1 MLESKRDFPHTIDT
15 DPHRMKGK
23 RFIGKERSV
32 SSWIIQTMEY
42 DLDLETLLGERLRET
57 GAPYA
62 LSIARG
68 GVGVR
73 MEGRQGLLALSKA
86 LGTVLIHDLV
96 TFEAAAM
103 TDETPLPLEDRRQV
117 LSRAVDAARQREDL
131 SETVAQLTAYLE
143 EEGKLCLEG
152 FLRFR
157 MRSTLLFWRLCVEE
171 AFSELLLE
179 KEYTEAAE
187 VLRLLLNARPPR
199 CPSLRLCLHGD
210 GLCSLSDGA
219 ELRMEYVDESGEGI
233 LSLLVGMAPARL
245 IVYDLSGG
253 ARKELVHALTEIFS
267 GRVCLYTGDFP

>member
-1 MLESKRDFPHTIDT
+1 M
-15 DPHRMKGK
+15 
-23 RFIGKERSV
+23 

-42 DLDLETLLGERLRET
+42 DVDLEGLLGARLREG

-62 LSIARG
+62 LSSALG

-73 MEGRQGLLALSKA
+73 MEGRQGLLALAEA
-86 LGTVLIHDLV
+86 LGRVLIHDFV
-96 TFEAAAM
+96 SFEMAAM
-103 TDETPLPLEDRRQV
+103 ADETPLGREDRQRV
-117 LSRAVDAARQREDL
+117 LENAVAAARRREDL
-131 SETVAQLTAYLE
+131 SETVARLCGYLQ

-157 MRSTLLFWRLCVEE
+157 MPETLLFWRLCVEE

-179 KEYTEAAE
+179 KEYAEAAN
-187 VLRLLLNARPPR
+187 VLRLLLSQRPPR

-219 ELRMEYVDESGEGI
+219 ELRMEYVDETGEGI
-233 LSLLVGMAPARL
+233 LSLLVGMAPAWL

-267 GRVCLYTGDFP
+267 GRVCLYTGEFP

>member
-1 MLESKRDFPHTIDT
+1 M
-15 DPHRMKGK
+15 
-23 RFIGKERSV
+23 

-42 DLDLETLLGERLRET
+42 DMDLEQLLDARLREI

-62 LSIARG
+62 LSTALG

-73 MEGRQGLLALSKA
+73 MEGRQGLTALAKA
-86 LGTVLIHDLV
+86 VGRVLVHDLMP
-96 TFEAAAM
+96 FEVAAM
-103 TDETPLPLEDRRQV
+103 ADEMPLNREDRQQI
-117 LSRAVDAARQREDL
+117 LHRAADAARQRTDPEEAEGEL
-131 SETVAQLTAYLE
+131 IGYLR

-152 FLRFR
+152 YLRFR
-157 MRSTLLFWRLCVEE
+157 MRSTLLFWRLCVED
-171 AFSELLLE
+171 AFSGLLLE
-179 KEYTEAAE
+179 KEYGEAAD

-210 GLCSLSDGA
+210 GLCSLSDGG

-233 LSLLVGMAPARL
+233 ISLLIGMAPARL

-253 ARKELVHALTEIFS
+253 ARRELVHALTEIFS